1 MGMITIA
8 LAILGIVL
16 LVTAPLL
23 GRLIVRGRG
32 DPLGITRVLQ
42 GLAVILL
49 LAALFFRPYQPETA
63 AFPPPPD
70 AAVDQ

>member
-1 MGMITIA
+1 MITVALAVLGIA
-8 LAILGIVL
+8 LL
-16 LVTAPLL
+16 LTAPLL

-42 GLAVILL
+42 GVAVILL
-49 LAALFFRPYQPETA
+49 VAALFFRPYQSETA

-70 AAVDQ
+70 AAADR